1 MIKNEKNVIN
11 NKINIIDKRI
21 EEIKE
26 NENEN
31 RSISKYQKKNIRKI

>member
-11 NKINIIDKRI
+11 KKINIIDKRI
-21 EEIKE
+21 EEIK
-26 NENEN
+26 ENEN